1 MPKLDQPMGEE
12 KKGRERERERVNC
25 IVRERM
31 FWGELERGDALGGT
45 YTFTYDGGDSEDTNG
60 PEQRELA

>member
-1 MPKLDQPMGEE
+1 MPKLDQSMGEE
-12 KKGRERERERVNC
+12 KKGREREKEWMC

-60 PEQRELA
+60 PEQRKLA

>member
-1 MPKLDQPMGEE
+1 M
-12 KKGRERERERVNC
+12 C

-60 PEQRELA
+60 PEQRKLA